1 MAIATSRSFSPGI
14 LARYGSLALASGIY
28 FVAICFLF
36 QTLFKQKDL
45 IERQSRVNIWF
56 LAQTEIEYLNFIE
69 TLDLFSLG
77 EERVTK
83 DALIDRFE
91 IFWSRLPVLLKG
103 QQSEQLRLVD
113 GLVETATAL
122 VRKIEELEP
131 ALNNVRRGDTKELA
145 DIRNTLAALHEPLRE
160 MVRNALLFDNTTL
173 AAERQSHEDIYYQ
186 LLGLFVA
193 VLAAGVVLFL
203 LLHRQ
208 ILKSRRLVIQ
218 ARDAEHAAEGARSEL
233 VLAIE
238 SISEGFIIYDQED
251 RVALFNQRYKELHP
265 PIAEAIKIGVRFE
278 ELLRHAVA
286 QGGIVA
292 PKDRIESWIVE
303 CVRSHR
309 APGASF
315 ESQLSGGRSLKISE
329 RLTSDG
335 RIVGVHTD
343 ITELKQRELELTHKS
358 ALLQTTSTRTVK
370 GTRVLAPEAR
380 RQPANNL
387 FITITDYRPGFSEP
401 AR

>member
-1 MAIATSRSFSPGI
+1 MAIATSRSFSRGI
-14 LARYGSLALASGIY
+14 LARYGSLALASGIF
-28 FVAICFLF
+28 FVAIFFLF

-77 EERVTK
+77 DERVTK

-113 GLVETATAL
+113 GLVETATA
-122 VRKIEELEP
+122 V
-131 ALNNVRRGDTKELA
+131 V
-145 DIRNTLAALHEPLRE
+145 RNTLASLHEPLRE
-160 MVRNALLFDNTTL
+160 MVRSALLFDNTTL

-186 LLGLFVA
+186 LLGLFIA
-193 VLAAGVVLFL
+193 VLAAGVVLFI

-208 ILKSRRLVIQ
+208 ILKTQQLV
-218 ARDAEHAAEGARSEL
+218 AHAKEAEQAAESARSEL

-251 RVALFNQRYKELHP
+251 RVALFNERYKELHP
-265 PIAEAIKIGVRFE
+265 PIAELITIGVLFE
-278 ELLRHAVA
+278 DLLRMAVA
-286 QGGIVA
+286 RGGVRV
-292 PKDRIESWIVE
+292 PPDEVE
-303 CVRSHR
+303 AWVQNALRSHP
-309 APGASF
+309 APSAIF
-315 ESQLSGGRSLKISE
+315 ESQISDGRFLKISE
-329 RLTSDG
+329 RRTGDG

-343 ITELKQRELELTHKS
+343 VTELKRREIELTQKS
-358 ALLQTTSTRTVK
+358 TLLQTTFDGIDQGIAVF
-370 GTRVLAPEAR
+370 GPDR
-380 RQPANNL
+380 RLQTCNQL
-387 FITITDYRPGFSEP
+387 FIEMHDLPSQLVEPGRAYSEIVTYNP
-401 AR
+401 